1 MPLLLLHLV
10 VTVLV
15 HDALCL
21 QCLWRSD
28 LHREHLQQLLL
39 LLLLLLRLPARQ
51 IVGQADAHGT

>member
-28 LHREHLQQLLL
+28 LHPQHLQQ